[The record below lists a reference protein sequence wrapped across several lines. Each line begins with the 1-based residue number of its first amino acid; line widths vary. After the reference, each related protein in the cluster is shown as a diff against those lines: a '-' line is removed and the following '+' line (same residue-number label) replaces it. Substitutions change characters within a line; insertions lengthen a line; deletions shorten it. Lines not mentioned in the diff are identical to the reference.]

1 MINLE
6 TTFLNFY
13 NTSLDGP
20 TFRMQGPTRRYV
32 RLNDTLSLVCGYG
45 LDSNPDAVVTW
56 IAPDGTTIMDNARYD
71 LDNGPAVVQLNLTH
85 TILSDNGVWRCEVVV
100 TSQQH
105 VPSGGR
111 LVQLDPAPIGI
122 LTIDIQLTVIGEY
135 PRIRSC

>member
-56 IAPDGTTIMDNARYD
+56 TAPDGTTIMDNARYD
-71 LDNGPAVVQLNLTH
+71 LEDGPAVVQLNFTH
-85 TILSDNGVWRCEVVV
+85 TIFNDNEVWRCEVVV
-100 TSQQH
+100 TSQ
-105 VPSGGR
+105 
-111 LVQLDPAPIGI
+111 
-122 LTIDIQLTVIGEY
+122 
-135 PRIRSC
+135 